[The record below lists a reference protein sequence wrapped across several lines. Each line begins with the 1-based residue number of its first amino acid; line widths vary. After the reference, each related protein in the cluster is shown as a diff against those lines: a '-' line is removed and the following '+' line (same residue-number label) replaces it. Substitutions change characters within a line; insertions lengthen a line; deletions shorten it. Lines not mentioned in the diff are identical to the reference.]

1 MTCLK
6 RQDWRRNIQVRI
18 SGGGGERATGRC
30 GDNQH
35 PVTYTKNMKNMTKAR
50 LIDEIRILQKRVNE
64 LQKSETISKQT
75 LKDSDIEYRTLVE
88 NGMDGIYIIN
98 IEGFEYVN
106 PAFEQI
112 LGYKTKELY
121 NKDFKLSNIIHPDDG
136 KLIAE
141 RTKAREKGKKLPS
154 NYSFKAITKDGKTK
168 YVEVNTIP
176 LPGEKVRILGIMR
189 DITDMKKAE
198 EALRSSDKNFRDLV
212 NSSPDGIIIADEK
225 GKMIFVNTQIS
236 KITGY
241 SRNELLKMTGWDMTH
256 PEDIPKMKKIMIE
269 RLKNKLNKTKYEYI
283 LIHKDG
289 SEVVTEFSNTTTL
302 WQGKVRPMAIVRDI
316 TLEKETLQEL
326 MRVDKQEKVYLRKIE
341 LYNKQLKKS
350 QEASINIME
359 DLSGEIEQRK
369 QIEDMLR
376 TSEIRYRS
384 LFENSQNSITLYE
397 TVLDKNGKPADF
409 IFLEVNR
416 AFELQTGL
424 KKKDIIGKKVTDVML
439 GTENGPANWIQRYGE
454 EVLKGRNISFK
465 NYYKHLKKWYSI
477 VVYRPQENQIAT
489 IFTDIT
495 DRKKSELEIQ
505 QSRTQLRKLAGH
517 LEDVREEER
526 TIIAR
531 NIHDELGQL
540 ATALKMDV
548 SWLQKQ
554 LPKENQ
560 QWIAKTQTISDL
572 VDMTGDEIQ
581 RICSELRPGV
591 LDDLGLED
599 ALEWHVSEYNK
610 RTGTVCKLSIEYDLA
625 RLNKHLSVAVYRM
638 IQEAL
643 TNVRRHAKASKVTI
657 SITGKN
663 GKLKL
668 MIKDNGIGIKQEE
681 IDDSKSFGLI
691 GIEERAL
698 SMNGYSRISGK
709 EGEGTTLEI
718 MLGIGNSSL

>member
-64 LQKSETISKQT
+64 LQKSESISKQT

-88 NGMDGIYIIN
+88 NVMDGIYIIN
-98 IEGFEYVN
+98 LKDFEYVN

-112 LGYKTKELY
+112 LGYKAKEIY
-121 NKDFKLSNIIHPDDG
+121 NKDFKLSNIIHPDDR
-136 KLIAE
+136 KLITE
-141 RTKAREKGKKLPS
+141 RSKAREKGKKLPS

-176 LPGEKVRILGIMR
+176 LPGEKVRVLGIMR
-189 DITDMKKAE
+189 DITDIKKAE
-198 EALRSSDKNFRDLV
+198 EALRENEREFRNYIESSGDIMYVVDKNLRFLYGNRKYLERRGLTQEELIGKEYEDFH
-212 NSSPDGIIIADEK
+212 SDEGTGNFMERVK
-225 GKMIFVNTQIS
+225 AVRESGKPIF
-236 KITGY
+236 
-241 SRNELLKMTGWDMTH
+241 
-256 PEDIPKMKKIMIE
+256 
-269 RLKNKLNKTKYEYI
+269 YEYKSE
-283 LIHKDG
+283 LDG
-289 SEVVTEFSNTTTL
+289 RYFLRTLSPIIDSETKESESINVIS
-302 WQGKVRPMAIVRDI
+302 RDI
-316 TLEKETLQEL
+316 TDRKKAEKKLEQ
-326 MRVDKQEKVYLRKIE
+326 VAKQEKVHLREIK
-341 LYNKQLKKS
+341 LSNKQLKES
-350 QEASINIME
+350 QEASLNVME
-359 DLSGEIEQRK
+359 DLSVKIEQHK
-369 QIEDMLR
+369 QAEDMLR
-376 TSEIRYRS
+376 ASENKYRS
-384 LFENSQNSITLYE
+384 LFENSQNSITLHE
-397 TVLDKNGKPADF
+397 IVLDKNGKPVDY
-409 IFLEVNR
+409 IFLEVNE

-424 KKKDIIGKKVTDVML
+424 RKKDIIGKKATDVIP
-439 GTENGPANWIQRYGE
+439 GIENDPVNWIQRYGE
-454 EVLKGRNISFK
+454 VVLTGKNCSFE
-465 NYYKHLKKWYSI
+465 NYSEPLKKWRSV
-477 VVYRPQENQIAT
+477 VVYKVGENQFAT
-489 IFTDIT
+489 IFIDIT
-495 DRKKSELEIQ
+495 ERKNSELEIRK
-505 QSRTQLRKLAGH
+505 SRKQLRKLAAH

-560 QWIAKTQTISDL
+560 QWISKMQTISDL
-572 VDMTGDEIQ
+572 VDMTSGEIQ
-581 RICSELRPGV
+581 RICSDLRPGV

-599 ALEWHVSEYNK
+599 ALEWYVSEYKK
-610 RTGTVCKLSIEYDLA
+610 RTETVCKLSIEYDLA